1 VEGEWMKKQLN
12 DKEQRVYD
20 RQLDDVLISGVQN
33 GESRSLEK
41 LYQRH
46 QRSVYGLS
54 MGILGSHH
62 DAEEVVQE
70 TFLQVW
76 RKCMTYNPSRGAI
89 STWIMTIGRSRALD
103 LVRKRSRLER
113 KSREAALEKPTR
125 AVEVTPEGTVIS
137 SQEAGWLHE
146 ALDEIGTSLREVI
159 SLVYFKGLS
168 HSEISNESA
177 LSLGTVKWRIRIGT
191 ERLGQVMRGRVRQRK
206 RTPSYRQKLSTSQ
219 IRVAG

>member
-1 VEGEWMKKQLN
+1 MKKQHK
-12 DKEQRVYD
+12 DKEQRISD
-20 RQLDDVLISGVQN
+20 RQLDEILISDVQN
-33 GESRSLEK
+33 GEMKSLEK

-76 RKCMTYNPSRGAI
+76 RKCMSYNSSRGAI

-113 KSREAALEKPTR
+113 KSREAALEKPTLKT
-125 AVEVTPEGTVIS
+125 EPTPEATVIS
-137 SQEAGWLHE
+137 TQEAGWLHE
-146 ALDEIGTSLREVI
+146 ALDEIGVSLREVI
-159 SLVYFKGLS
+159 ALAYFKGLS
-168 HSEISNESA
+168 HSEISDESD
-177 LSLGTVKWRIRIGT
+177 LSLGTVKWRIRTGT
-191 ERLGQVMRGRVRQRK
+191 EKLGQVIRRRVRQRRHTPDRWK
-206 RTPSYRQKLSTSQ
+206 RSSTSQ
-219 IRVAG
+219 ISVAG